1 MVLDLANVQETES
14 PAIRLGLLVLNILI
28 SLVRLFLSLLYNLAS
43 LLTTLLAYL
52 LGLFSSDEGES
63 EEEYVENAVYIGDT
77 DDLSEVSVGCAE
89 RTTLIISRVI
99 EMDGTSYFTIDSPR
113 PVDAIYAGSL
123 LSFALQYLQQYGGG
137 TVGGAWM
144 QDVTEVEPQIT
155 LTYTPVAGDDDD
167 DYEFYTR

>member
-14 PAIRLGLLVLNILI
+14 PAIRLGLLGLNILI
-28 SLVRLFLSLLYNLAS
+28 NLVRLFLSLTYNLAS
-43 LLTTLLAYL
+43 LLTTSLAYL
-52 LGLFSSDEGES
+52 LGLFSSDVEASDED
-63 EEEYVENAVYIGDT
+63 EYVDNAVYIGDT
-77 DDLSEVSVGCAE
+77 DDLSEVSIGSAE

-113 PVDAIYAGSL
+113 PVDTIYAGSL

-144 QDVTEVEPQIT
+144 QDVTDVEPQIT
-155 LTYTPVAGDDDD
+155 LTYTPVAGDDD
-167 DYEFYTR
+167 YEGFIA

>member
-1 MVLDLANVQETES
+1 MVLDLASVQETES

-28 SLVRLFLSLLYNLAS
+28 STVRLFLSLIYNLAS
-43 LLTTLLAYL
+43 LLTTSLAYL
-52 LGLFSSDEGES
+52 LGLFSSDVEES
-63 EEEYVENAVYIGDT
+63 EEDEYVDNAVYIGDT
-77 DDLSEVSVGCAE
+77 DDLSEVSIGSAE

-113 PVDAIYAGSL
+113 PVDTLYAGSL

-144 QDVTEVEPQIT
+144 QDVTDVEPQIT
-155 LTYTPVAGDDDD
+155 LTYTPVAGDG
-167 DYEFYTR
+167 YEGYDS

>member
-1 MVLDLANVQETES
+1 MVLDLASVQESEN

-28 SLVRLFLSLLYNLAS
+28 ILVRLFLSLLYNLAS

-52 LGLFSSDEGES
+52 LGLFSSDAVES
-63 EEEYVENAVYIGDT
+63 EEEEYVENAVYIGDT

-99 EMDGTSYFTIDSPR
+99 EMDGTSYLTIDSPR
-113 PVDAIYAGSL
+113 PVDTIYAGSL

-144 QDVTEVEPQIT
+144 QDVTEIEPQIT
-155 LTYTPVAGDDDD
+155 LTYTPVAGDDD
-167 DYEFYTR
+167 YEFYTK